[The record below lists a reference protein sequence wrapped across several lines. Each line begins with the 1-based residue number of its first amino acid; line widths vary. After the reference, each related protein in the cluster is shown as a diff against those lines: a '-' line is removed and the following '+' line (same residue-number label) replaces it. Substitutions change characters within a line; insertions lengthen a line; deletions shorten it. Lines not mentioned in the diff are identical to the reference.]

1 VSDDIRIAA
10 CREAELPALMR
21 FIGTHW
27 RAGHILSRDETLL
40 RWQFDPTLIKGRSLP
55 GPSVML
61 AWHGDEIV
69 GILGLI
75 GFDLNVAG
83 VPVAGAWL
91 SHWFAVPEYRAR
103 NVATRLILAV
113 RGLGLEVLGAV
124 GANDVSKKA
133 LLAWG
138 WELIPDLPRWI
149 GVIDRPQTTALLSAS
164 GAAVAPEAA
173 EELCGR
179 HLVVD
184 GAQAPASA
192 ERLEVVP
199 WTADLAEA
207 WDRCWRERLAQTV
220 VGNTRDSAYLRWR
233 YAKRP
238 RFRYEMW
245 VARHPADGSVAG
257 IAVFRLEQVSER
269 PERVLRVV
277 EFLASPEAEPSL
289 AQFVAQAARD
299 HGVAF
304 ADFYCSSARA
314 ARGLERIGFKLAP
327 TAAEAPAFPCRL
339 QPLEGGHY
347 RMMAMLQL
355 PSGLGG
361 KLESLIETVR
371 LYVTKSD
378 GDQDRP
384 N

>member
-1 VSDDIRIAA
+1 MSDDIRIAA

-61 AWHGDEIV
+61 AWHRDEIV

-173 EELCGR
+173 EELCQRRVAASAHHVRVRAHKKPATTLVGAGR
-179 HLVVD
+179 FTRLRAEGSPAQGGPSPGRPWQSGVSADSSTNLSRCEHE
-184 GAQAPASA
+184 GAPPLMARPGVCSVRSEMGPYSVSFGTSYWSFIPHAPAKA
-192 ERLEVVP
+192 LRTRCQL
-199 WTADLAEA
+199 DLSSPSHH
-207 WDRCWRERLAQTV
+207 V
-220 VGNTRDSAYLRWR
+220 KTRTR
-233 YAKRP
+233 
-238 RFRYEMW
+238 
-245 VARHPADGSVAG
+245 
-257 IAVFRLEQVSER
+257 
-269 PERVLRVV
+269 
-277 EFLASPEAEPSL
+277 
-289 AQFVAQAARD
+289 
-299 HGVAF
+299 
-304 ADFYCSSARA
+304 
-314 ARGLERIGFKLAP
+314 
-327 TAAEAPAFPCRL
+327 
-339 QPLEGGHY
+339 
-347 RMMAMLQL
+347 
-355 PSGLGG
+355 
-361 KLESLIETVR
+361 
-371 LYVTKSD
+371 
-378 GDQDRP
+378 
-384 N
+384 